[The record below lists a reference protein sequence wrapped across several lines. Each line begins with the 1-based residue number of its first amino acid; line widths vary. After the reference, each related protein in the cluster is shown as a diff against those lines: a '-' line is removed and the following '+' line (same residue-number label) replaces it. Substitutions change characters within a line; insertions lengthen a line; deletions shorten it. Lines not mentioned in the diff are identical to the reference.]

1 MAESPGN
8 CRPWEIFIL
17 PIIVGLS
24 GKKKNN
30 ISELGVQ
37 ENYFAN

>member
-1 MAESPGN
+1 MAAPPGN
-8 CRPWEIFIL
+8 RRPWEIFIL

-24 GKKKNN
+24 GKKKDN